1 MKFIGLAVFMSL
13 GVICHSQGVAD
24 KISLEEY
31 NSDLLDSLVFDEV
44 VRYRKE
50 NDLAGLFKSE
60 SMIDSARIHSS
71 QMGERDKIFY
81 KKFRKGQCPVALEM
95 NIREFSYLELS
106 RIIVKRWMNSPGHK
120 ELILGPYFI
129 YGASSN
135 HIVMKDDKLLLKG
148 IFYLSYNP

>member
-71 QMGERDKIFY
+71 QMGERDKIF
-81 KKFRKGQCPVALEM
+81 
-95 NIREFSYLELS
+95 
-106 RIIVKRWMNSPGHK
+106 
-120 ELILGPYFI
+120 
-129 YGASSN
+129 
-135 HIVMKDDKLLLKG
+135 
-148 IFYLSYNP
+148 